1 MIQKDGL
8 KMNKANMQRLIDAI
22 RFDGQKK
29 FNMNLFIGKLENDY
43 LVKEVFELG
52 QLASKYKPTRVSY
65 IEEGTSMFNCTSM
78 GCIAGFA
85 TALANDWK
93 APSWLAE
100 DNASMHV
107 SQFEQAANE
116 FLGFTHEEG
125 RNLYF
130 ADCRSIWKWLQ
141 YVEPMRYS
149 ELGVEEYNSIDDA
162 YDEGDMQWDDDDL
175 YADFNTIDYLTAI
188 DVLTRIMNEEIGL
201 ADLADNEPYYIRE
214 EAVIA

>member
-1 MIQKDGL
+1 
-8 KMNKANMQRLIDAI
+8 MNKQNIQRLIDAI
-22 RFDGQKK
+22 KFDGQKK
-29 FNMNLFIGKLENDY
+29 FNMNLFIGKLEGSY
-43 LVKEVFELG
+43 ETREVFEYG
-52 QLASKYKPTRVSY
+52 KLASQYKPTRVSY

-107 SQFEQAANE
+107 SMFEKAANE

-130 ADCRSIWKWLQ
+130 ADCKSIWKWLQ
-141 YVEPMRYS
+141 YVEEGRYP
-149 ELGVEEYNSIDDA
+149 ELGLEECNSMDDA
-162 YDEGDMQWDDDDL
+162 YEEGMEWDNEDL

-201 ADLADNEPYYIRE
+201 ADLDDNEPYYIKK
-214 EAVIA
+214 EAVVS

>member
-8 KMNKANMQRLIDAI
+8 KMNKQNIQRVIDAI
-22 RFDGQKK
+22 KFDGQKK
-29 FNMNLFIGKLENDY
+29 FNMNLFIGKLEGSY
-43 LVKEVFELG
+43 ETREVFEHG
-52 QLASKYKPTRVSY
+52 QLASQYKPTRVSY
-65 IEEGTSMFNCTSM
+65 VEEGTNMFNCTSM

-93 APSWLAE
+93 APKWLAE

-107 SQFEQAANE
+107 GLFEQAANE

-141 YVEPMRYS
+141 YTEESKYP
-149 ELGVEEYNSIDDA
+149 ELGLEEFNSMDDA
-162 YDEGDMQWDDDDL
+162 YEEGMTWDNEDL

-201 ADLADNEPYYIRE
+201 ADLDDNEPYYIRE
-214 EAVIA
+214 EAVVS

>member
-1 MIQKDGL
+1 
-8 KMNKANMQRLIDAI
+8 MNKKNIQRLIDAI

-29 FNMNLFIGKLENDY
+29 FNMNLFIGKLEGSY
-43 LVKEVFELG
+43 ETKEVFELG

-65 IEEGTSMFNCTSM
+65 IEEGTDIFNCTSM

-93 APSWLAE
+93 APNWLAE

-107 SQFEQAANE
+107 HMFEKAANE
-116 FLGFTHEEG
+116 FLGFTHQEG

-130 ADCRSIWKWLQ
+130 ADCKSIWKWLQ
-141 YVEPMRYS
+141 YVEEGRYPG
-149 ELGVEEYNSIDDA
+149 LGLEEYNSIDDA
-162 YDEGDMQWDDDDL
+162 YDEGDMQWWDDDL

-214 EAVIA
+214 EAVVS

>member
-1 MIQKDGL
+1 
-8 KMNKANMQRLIDAI
+8 MQRLIDAI
-22 RFDGQKK
+22 RFDGKKK

-43 LVKEVFELG
+43 LVKEVFELD
-52 QLASKYKPTRVSY
+52 QLASKYKPVRVSY
-65 IEEGTSMFNCTSM
+65 IEEGTNMFNCTSM

-93 APSWLAE
+93 APNWLAE
-100 DNASMHV
+100 DNPSMHV
-107 SQFEQAANE
+107 HMFEQAANE

-130 ADCRSIWKWLQ
+130 ADGKCIWKWLQ
-141 YVEPMRYS
+141 YVEEDRYPQ
-149 ELGVEEYNSIDDA
+149 LGLEEYSSIDDA
-162 YDEGDMQWDDDDL
+162 YERGDLQWWDDDL

-201 ADLADNEPYYIRE
+201 ADCDDEPYYIKK
-214 EAVIA
+214 EAVVS

>member
-1 MIQKDGL
+1 
-8 KMNKANMQRLIDAI
+8 MNKQNIQRLIDAI
-22 RFDGQKK
+22 KFDGQKK
-29 FNMNLFIGKLENDY
+29 FNMNLFIGKLEGSY
-43 LVKEVFELG
+43 ETREVFEYG
-52 QLASKYKPTRVSY
+52 KLASQYKPTRVNY

-107 SQFEQAANE
+107 SMFEKAANE

-130 ADCRSIWKWLQ
+130 ADCKSIWKWLQ
-141 YVEPMRYS
+141 YAEEGRYP
-149 ELGVEEYNSIDDA
+149 ELGLEEFNSMDDA
-162 YDEGDMQWDDDDL
+162 NEEGMDWDNEDL
-175 YADFNTIDYLTAI
+175 YADFNTINYLTAI

-201 ADLADNEPYYIRE
+201 ADLDDNEPYYIRE
-214 EAVIA
+214 EAVIS

>member
-1 MIQKDGL
+1 
-8 KMNKANMQRLIDAI
+8 MNKQNIQRLIDAI
-22 RFDGQKK
+22 KFDGQKK
-29 FNMNLFIGKLENDY
+29 FNMNLFIGKLEGSY
-43 LVKEVFELG
+43 ETREVFEHG

-93 APSWLAE
+93 APKWLAE
-100 DNASMHV
+100 DNASAHV
-107 SQFEQAANE
+107 GLFEKAANE

-130 ADCRSIWKWLQ
+130 ADCKSIWKWLQ
-141 YVEPMRYS
+141 HVEEGKYP
-149 ELGVEEYNSIDDA
+149 ELGLEEYNSLDDA
-162 YDEGDMQWDDDDL
+162 YESGDMCWDDDDL
-175 YADFNTIDYLTAI
+175 YADFNTIDYLTAV

-201 ADLADNEPYYIRE
+201 ADLDDNEPYYIKK
-214 EAVIA
+214 EAVVS

>member
-1 MIQKDGL
+1 
-8 KMNKANMQRLIDAI
+8 MQRLIDAI

-43 LVKEVFELG
+43 LVKEVFELD
-52 QLASKYKPTRVSY
+52 QLASKYKPVRVSY
-65 IEEGTSMFNCTSM
+65 IEEGTNMFNCTSM

-93 APSWLAE
+93 APNWLAE
-100 DNASMHV
+100 DNPSMHV
-107 SQFEQAANE
+107 HMFEQAANE

-141 YVEPMRYS
+141 YVEEDRYPQ
-149 ELGVEEYNSIDDA
+149 LGLEEYSSIDDA
-162 YDEGDMQWDDDDL
+162 YERGDLQWWDDDV

-201 ADLADNEPYYIRE
+201 ADCDNEPHYIMK
-214 EAVIA
+214 EAVIQ